1 LSRVRTRD
9 LVFLGLYGLALS
21 MASSTL
27 DPPVFTAKVNQ
38 LVADEGWRNT
48 ALGLLTF
55 VGLIVAALSQPVWGA
70 LSDHATTRWGRR
82 IPFLV
87 GGSLANLILFALVA
101 FVGDLWL
108 LGFIILLIQ
117 LASNAVQG
125 AYQGL
130 IPDQVPP
137 SQHGV
142 AAGVKSLAEL
152 PAVILG
158 PLVAGLLL
166 GIGSWSVT
174 VRVLAVVG
182 FLQVLYVIVTLVTLY
197 RARNEP
203 THQPTNSPVYQ
214 PTNLSAS
221 QPAIRQTIRDTFR
234 IDWRANRDLL
244 WWLANRALFWFALL
258 TLRSFL
264 INYVEQVMGM
274 SAEEAQRVTGLLASI
289 LGVLTFLIVLPSG
302 FIADRVGRRPLLIV
316 SGVAAALGAF
326 ILLSARSLP
335 VMFGAGL
342 FIGLGGGLLITSSWA
357 LATELVPKAEAAR
370 YLGITNLATA
380 GGSAAARLTGPLIDG
395 VNHFFDSTTL
405 GYVGVYAVVGLLF
418 LLSSWA
424 IYHVSPEHRRA
435 LTTER

>member
-9 LVFLGLYGLALS
+9 LVFLSLYGLALS

-27 DPPVFTAKVNQ
+27 DPPIFTAKVNQ

-264 INYVEQVMGM
+264 INYVEQVMGL

-342 FIGLGGGLLITSSWA
+342 FIGLGGGLFITSSWA
-357 LATELVPKAEAAR
+357 LVTELVPKAEAAR

-395 VNHFFDSTTL
+395 VNHFFDSKTL
-405 GYVGVYAVVGLLF
+405 GYVGVYALVGLLF